1 LRLVCVSLPLG
12 NKRVLFIG
20 DGSTTNEHLQKT
32 LAARLGINGS
42 KDLCVVSRN
51 QGEVPSRQFIEA
63 VERFVDL
70 LPSEI
75 PADTGQGIELV
86 NQYAATNA
94 SWFAKRLRY
103 LAAATAGALAPPLL
117 FVGVVLGIMATV
129 YYTNQKENDNEYNV
143 ALGEGAVP
151 LALYGICVLTFI
163 VLTYF
168 VVVSLWT
175 YLLDARTTE
184 LKVKGALISTYYL
197 LLIGVLLCRLVEA
210 GSEWV
215 RAFTEFH

>member
-1 LRLVCVSLPLG
+1 
-12 NKRVLFIG
+12 
-20 DGSTTNEHLQKT
+20 
-32 LAARLGINGS
+32 
-42 KDLCVVSRN
+42 
-51 QGEVPSRQFIEA
+51 
-63 VERFVDL
+63 
-70 LPSEI
+70 
-75 PADTGQGIELV
+75 
-86 NQYAATNA
+86 
-94 SWFAKRLRY
+94 
-103 LAAATAGALAPPLL
+103 
-117 FVGVVLGIMATV
+117 M
-129 YYTNQKENDNEYNV
+129 
-143 ALGEGAVP
+143 P